1 MMLSLS
7 FLIAY
12 ALGVA
17 VHELGHL
24 VAARHFGVA
33 VLSLSFGLGPEIMGI
48 TDRYGTRWRLALL
61 PLGGSCSLYDDGTA
75 AQPPVRGLSDLPPL
89 QKAVFYAAGSLFNII
104 FAFGVLLVA
113 IVKNGQMS
121 LLTITGEQPALALL
135 ISGVSF
141 SLGLFNLAPLLPLD
155 GGRLTIAA
163 IEACVGS
170 PRSRKIER
178 RLASIGPLIL
188 TCLSII
194 LAAFVLRTYVLSI
207 SP

>member
-1 MMLSLS
+1 MLLLS

-24 VAARHFGVA
+24 VAARHLGVP
-33 VLSLSFGLGPEIMGI
+33 VLSFSFGLGPEIMGI

-61 PLGGSCSLYDDGTA
+61 PLGGSCSVYDGTA

-104 FAFGVLLVA
+104 FAFGVLLVTM
-113 IVKNGQMS
+113 VENGQVS

-135 ISGVSF
+135 ISGFSL
-141 SLGLFNLAPLLPLD
+141 SLGLFNVAPLLPLD
-155 GGRLTIAA
+155 GGRLTIVA

-170 PRSRKIER
+170 PLSKKIER

-188 TCLSII
+188 TCLSIT
-194 LAAFVLRTYVLSI
+194 LAVFVLQAYVLSI